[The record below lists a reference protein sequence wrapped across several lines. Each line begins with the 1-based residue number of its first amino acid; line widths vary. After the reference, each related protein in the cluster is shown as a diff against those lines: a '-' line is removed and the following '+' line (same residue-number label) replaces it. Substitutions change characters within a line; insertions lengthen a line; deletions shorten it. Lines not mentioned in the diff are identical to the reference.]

1 MGYVADG
8 LFTSQE
14 QLDASNQPG
23 KRLGGIR
30 FRDFSGP
37 DGVPDGEIDAWDRT
51 WIYDPVPDFL
61 YGINL
66 SMAYKGFD
74 FSMFWQGVAGVD
86 VENVAKYQT
95 DFWGVNDVGGNKGA
109 RLLDAWT
116 PQNSGSTIPAVSTIN
131 NGDEGRFST
140 YFIENGS
147 YLKLR
152 NLQIGYTLP
161 PRADL
166 EDHAGQGPDLHK
178 RAEPADDQEPG
189 LHGRRPRDSGMELS
203 DPHFRNGRH
212 PTDILT

>member
-1 MGYVADG
+1 M
-8 LFTSQE
+8 
-14 QLDASNQPG
+14 
-23 KRLGGIR
+23 
-30 FRDFSGP
+30 
-37 DGVPDGEIDAWDRT
+37 PDGEIDAWDRT
-51 WIYDPVPDFL
+51 WIYDPVPDFS

-161 PRADL
+161 HELTSKIMLDKVRIYIS
-166 EDHAGQGPDLHK
+166 GQNLLTIKSRDFTGVDP
-178 RAEPADDQEPG
+178 EIPG
-189 LHGRRPRDSGMELS
+189 WSYPI
-203 DPHFRNGRH
+203 
-212 PTDILT
+212 PTSVTGGIQLTF